1 MALANC
7 TTYQTGSNR
16 IGKQG
21 LLITAFRVER
31 KYFVFVLVLLYLRLC
46 ISIYKFLLLYSCFA
60 GRSFSH
66 FVHFQKCISINTQS
80 QSL

>member
-1 MALANC
+1 MALVNY
-7 TTYQTGSNR
+7 TTYQAGSNG

-21 LLITAFRVER
+21 LLITAVRVKR
-31 KYFVFVLVLLYLRLC
+31 KYFVFVLVLPYLRLC
-46 ISIYKFLLLYSCFA
+46 ISIYEFLLLYSCFA
-60 GRSFSH
+60 RRSFSH